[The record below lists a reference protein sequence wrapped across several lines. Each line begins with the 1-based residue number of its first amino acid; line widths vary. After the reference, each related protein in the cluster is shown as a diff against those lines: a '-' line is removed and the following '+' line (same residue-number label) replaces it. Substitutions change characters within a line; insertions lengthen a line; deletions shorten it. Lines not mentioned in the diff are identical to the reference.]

1 MNTMLC
7 QLKSLLLLGVLL
19 FANGA
24 FGQPMIWDDTSPE
37 TIVFE
42 LTNKEALK
50 LLKGKLRQKQW
61 DKIQQTPFARF
72 TDAWSN
78 PPVKGHFLLADV
90 ERNEVH
96 YRYAPVIPFHV
107 FLFKEYGVLTLQ
119 VVDAGG
125 IIRKDAK
132 VRVGSKA
139 VYYDEDSQTY
149 TDDNWSQ
156 KEQHILT
163 VEVDKFRAVFDLRK
177 HLVPPWYKNDYG
189 RQDAPEFY
197 SYLITDKNKYRP
209 GETVRFKSYALSE
222 HKRPLKQELSLWMRV
237 GSSWRDYKKIMS
249 VVPYHPGGFAGEFL
263 LADSL
268 NLKLDQRYTVQLRDK
283 RGRIVASTNFK
294 YEDYEL
300 NGNKLLV
307 KLASNVQYAPQSNR
321 MDISATDA
329 NGLPLR
335 EVNVE
340 VAVGRQQVL
349 KSYAQILSLP
359 DTLMSVQAELD
370 ASGKASVDIPA
381 RIFGA
386 SDCFYTV
393 NVVLLTADNNRLEQQ
408 SKATFYYSCY
418 DMQCTT
424 QADTICFSFFDLG
437 VERPVAAELTYGE
450 KKEVKKVRLPY
461 REPFNQAVTDY
472 RFKIPETGYETT
484 IASAALDSKLELN
497 GGIEKDS
504 FCVSLSNPLQLE
516 LSWYVYQGNR
526 LLQKGSGKE
535 MEHKSG
541 EIDPSSVYY
550 VEVFYFMG
558 DKECML
564 KRSYT
569 SPSERL
575 VIESDLPER
584 VYPGQKVKT
593 KLNVTNIQGRPVS
606 NVDLTAF
613 AVNTQLDYHVSD
625 LPYYGSAP
633 RPREQRASYSMKQ
646 KEYLHT
652 ATLDYQHWNQLLHLD
667 KLPYYQFAYPSGNLF
682 RQTVDTPDG
691 TTQFAPYV
699 MLNGRAVNIYVIEQ
713 NDVPCYFSWTEQ
725 PKQYSFPVLHPSGKQ
740 KITLR
745 MHDRAFIIDS
755 LAFDRGKKTILS
767 FDMNQLPQGVEV
779 VWLRQRKG
787 KYDEYK
793 FTSEEK
799 KRYERYLCRLP
810 VMDGAVYTSLEH
822 NGKLFPVSL
831 MELSRYKK
839 KILAGP
845 VEPGP
850 WKYMNGVLYR
860 HEGGFSYE
868 FEGNVVYKY
877 KDEELCPAYLNF
889 SSVAKIPTLNDYH
902 LSPEKF
908 RSLVA
913 ELRKGKSWHPTRIYF
928 SLPDKTLNFRLPEE
942 KDSTGV
948 ANLLFK
954 DCTTGELVYPDTLVQ
969 MNRIYSKFP
978 AGTYDAILL
987 YNNGKY
993 LKQDALTIQ
1002 SYTYLDVDMESLP
1015 LHERDSLSA
1024 GWLLLGRGIG
1034 RIGTNFPGH
1043 REMRIRQYVR
1053 NYGGKVSGYVTDA
1066 TGEPLIGCSVVVKG
1080 TTEGTITDMD
1090 GYFEMDCDRGGDQLL
1105 FSYVGFKQQEMR
1117 ATPGANLLVTLEEDS
1132 QALEEV
1138 VVVGYGMRSRSSLTG
1153 SVAGLMVG
1161 SSSAAATAP
1170 LEKLE
1175 EQDQKAKEEADNE
1188 QLYNELMQLNGLRR
1202 NFSDVAF
1209 WQPRLF
1215 TDKTGTVQFETTFPD
1230 NVTKWETVVYGM
1242 NRRLQTGTFRRS
1254 VRSYKPLMAELK
1266 TPRFLVEGDQSTVV
1280 GTIRNYL
1287 DGQHIAGKTQF
1298 CVGTDTL
1305 KRQEV
1310 SFTEGFHETVPM
1322 QAAHTDS
1329 VTISYLFTRDDGYQ
1343 DGEEYTIPILPQ
1355 GTELAEGT
1363 LGILSDAKTVKV
1375 QSGEDEEVMVSIT
1388 DNQLDIYKESVN
1400 YLTGYKYLCNEQLA
1414 SKLIGLLAY
1423 QQYMQSKGEKV
1434 KVDKAIRPIIHRLT
1448 NHQNKHQLWS
1458 WWGNSENTSFWMSA
1472 HILRALKMAQDAGYP
1487 VELNLNGLKVEYA
1500 HTRPYRGMKLEDI
1513 EILHALHEWKVEADY
1528 SSAVRL
1534 LEPFVRQLEQK
1545 EDSLANRNKYYRPLS
1560 YLKEKL
1566 LLWEIK
1572 QQVDS
1577 VNVSDS
1583 VRPYLKKD
1591 MLGGVYCDDGRR
1603 TYYWEGN
1610 QMINTL
1616 IAYRIIKNDPSLCKL
1631 KENMQLYI
1639 LRTKERG
1646 WNTYQAS
1653 SAVATVLTDLLA
1665 GSGGMSGTL
1674 VSVSGKDHQ
1683 RITEFPYHARLTAG
1697 DSLLISKTGKEP
1709 LLYSVYSMKRV
1720 MNARQSDAFKVEA
1733 TLEKDSLVAGV
1744 PVTLT
1749 VTLQVKQEGAQYV
1762 MLEVPVPAG
1771 CSYASKPVNFSRSEV
1786 YREYFKEK
1794 TVIFSE
1800 KLPVGTY
1807 QFTVPLLPRFTGK
1820 YTLNPVKV
1828 ELMYFPVVNAN
1839 NAGREIW
1846 ITERNTKDIRK
1857 KEND

>member
-1 MNTMLC
+1 MNTILC
-7 QLKSLLLLGVLL
+7 RMKGLLLLGLL
-19 FANGA
+19 FLSSEV
-24 FGQPMIWDDTSPE
+24 FGQPMIGNDASPE
-37 TIVFE
+37 TLVFE

-61 DKIQQTPFARF
+61 DKIQQAPFARF
-72 TDAWSN
+72 TNTWTD

-90 ERNEVH
+90 KRDEVH

-119 VVDAGG
+119 VVDAEGA
-125 IIRKDAK
+125 IRKDAK
-132 VRVGSKA
+132 VRVGGKA
-139 VYYDEDSQTY
+139 VYYDQDSQTY

-163 VEVDKFRAVFDLRK
+163 VELDKFRAVFDLTK
-177 HLVPPWYKNDYG
+177 HLVSPWYQNDYG
-189 RQDAPEFY
+189 QQNGPEFY
-197 SYLITDKNKYRP
+197 SYLITDKNKYKP
-209 GETVRFKSYALSE
+209 GETVRFKSYALSD

-237 GSSWRDYKKIMS
+237 GSSWRDYKKIMP
-249 VVPYHPGGFAGEFL
+249 VVPYHPGGFAGEFQL
-263 LADSL
+263 NDSL
-268 NLKLDQRYTVQLRDK
+268 NLKLDQRYSIQLRDK
-283 RGRIVASTNFK
+283 RGRIVASTHFN

-300 NGNKLLV
+300 NGNKLLAT
-307 KLASNVQYAPQSNR
+307 LASNVQYAPQSNR
-321 MDISATDA
+321 VDISATDA

-340 VAVGRQQVL
+340 VTIGREQVF
-349 KSYAQILSLP
+349 KSYTEILSLP

-370 ASGKASVDIPA
+370 ASGKASVDIPSQ
-381 RIFGA
+381 IFGA
-386 SDCFYTV
+386 SDCFYYV

-408 SKATFYYSCY
+408 DKATFYYSCY
-418 DMQCTT
+418 NVQCTT

-437 VERPVAAELTYGE
+437 VERPLEAELTYGD
-450 KKEVKKVRLPY
+450 KKEAKKVRLPY
-461 REPFNQAVTDY
+461 REPFNQTISDY
-472 RFKIPETGYETT
+472 RFKIPEIEYETS
-484 IASAALDSKLELN
+484 IASAGLDSKLELN

-550 VEVFYFMG
+550 VEIFYFMG
-558 DKECML
+558 NKECMM

-584 VYPGQKVKT
+584 IYPGQTVTT
-593 KLNVTNIQGRPVS
+593 KLNVTNILGRPVS

-613 AVNTQLDYHVSD
+613 AVNSQLDYQIPD

-652 ATLDYQHWNQLLHLD
+652 ATLDYKRWNELLHLEE
-667 KLPYYQFAYPSGNLF
+667 LPYYRFAYPSGNLY

-699 MLNGRAVNIYVIEQ
+699 MLDGKAVNIYVIEQ
-713 NDVPCYFSWTEQ
+713 NDIPCYFSWTEQ
-725 PKQYSFPVLHPSGKQ
+725 PQGYSFPVLRPAGKQ

-755 LAFDRGKKTILS
+755 LAFERGKKTILS
-767 FDMNQLPQGVEV
+767 FDMNQLPQGVEM
-779 VWLRQRKG
+779 VWLRQKKG
-787 KYDEYK
+787 KYYEYQ
-793 FTSEEK
+793 FTREEK

-810 VMDGAVYTSLEH
+810 VMDGAISTSLEH

-831 MELSRYKK
+831 SELSRYKK
-839 KILAGP
+839 NILAGP

-868 FEGNVVYKY
+868 FDGNVIYKY
-877 KDEELCPAYLNF
+877 KDDELCPRYLHF
-889 SSVAKIPTLNDYH
+889 SSVAKIATLNDYY
-902 LSPEKF
+902 LSPERF
-908 RSLVA
+908 RNLVS

-928 SLPDKTLNFRLPEE
+928 SLPDKKLNFRLPEE

-948 ANLLFK
+948 ANLFFK
-954 DCTTGELVYPDTLVQ
+954 DCTTGELIYPDTLVR
-969 MNRIYSKFP
+969 MNRIYSRLP

-993 LKQDALTIQ
+993 LKQEALPVK
-1002 SYTYLDVDMESLP
+1002 SYSYLDVNMESLP
-1015 LHERDSLSA
+1015 LHEADSLSA
-1024 GWLLLGRGIG
+1024 GWLLLGGRGV
-1034 RIGTNFPGH
+1034 IGTNQPSYK
-1043 REMRIRQYVR
+1043 EMRITQYVR
-1053 NYGGKVSGYVTDA
+1053 SYGGKVCGYVTDA
-1066 TGEPLIGCSVVVKG
+1066 TGEALIGCSVLVKG
-1080 TTEGTITDMD
+1080 TTEGTITNLD
-1090 GYFEMDCDRGGDQLL
+1090 GYFEMDCDRRGEQLL
-1105 FSYVGFKQQEMR
+1105 FSYVGFKPQEMR
-1117 ATPGANLLVTLEEDS
+1117 AMPGSNLLVTLEEDS
-1132 QALEEV
+1132 QALDEV
-1138 VVVGYGMRSRSSLTG
+1138 VVVGYGMSRRHSLTG
-1153 SVAGLMVG
+1153 SMAGVRVDQ
-1161 SSSAAATAP
+1161 SSSATTP
-1170 LEKLE
+1170 LEELDGQDKE
-1175 EQDQKAKEEADNE
+1175 EKAKEEVDANR
-1188 QLYNELMQLNGLRR
+1188 LYTELLQLNGLRR

-1215 TDKTGTVQFETTFPD
+1215 TDKTGTVRFETTFPD
-1230 NVTKWETVVYGM
+1230 NVTKWETVVYAM

-1254 VRSYKPLMAELK
+1254 IRSYKPLMAELK
-1266 TPRFLVEGDQSTVV
+1266 TPRFLVEGDQSTLV

-1287 DGQHIAGKTQF
+1287 DGQRIVGTTQF
-1298 CVGTDTL
+1298 CVGADTL
-1305 KRQEV
+1305 KQRDV
-1310 SFTEGFHETVPM
+1310 NLTEGFHETLPM
-1322 QAAHTDS
+1322 QAANTDS
-1329 VTISYLFTRDDGYQ
+1329 VTISYLFTREDGYK

-1355 GTELAEGT
+1355 GTELAQGT
-1363 LGILSDAKTVKV
+1363 LGILSDAETVSV
-1375 QSGEDEEVMVSIT
+1375 QSGKDEEVVVSIT

-1400 YLTGYKYLCNEQLA
+1400 FLTGYRYLCNEQLA

-1423 QQYMQSKGEKV
+1423 QQYMQGIGEKA
-1434 KVDKAIRPIIHRLT
+1434 KGDKAIRTIIRRLM
-1448 NHQNKHQLWS
+1448 NHQNKHRLWS

-1472 HILRALKMAQDAGYP
+1472 HILRALKMAKDAGYP
-1487 VELNLNGLKVEYA
+1487 VDLNLNGLKVEYA
-1500 HTRPYRGMKLEDI
+1500 HIRPYRGMKLEDI
-1513 EILHALHEWKVEADY
+1513 EILHALHDWKVEADY
-1528 SSAVRL
+1528 SAAVRL

-1545 EDSLANRNKYYRPLS
+1545 EDSLASRNKHYRPLS

-1577 VNVSDS
+1577 VNVGDS
-1583 VRPYLKKD
+1583 VRYYLKKD
-1591 MLGGVYCDDGRR
+1591 VLGGVYCDDGRR
-1603 TYYWEGN
+1603 THYWEGN
-1610 QMINTL
+1610 HMINTL
-1616 IAYRIIKNDPSLCKL
+1616 IAYRVIKNDSSLCKL

-1653 SAVATVLTDLLA
+1653 AAVATVLTDLLT
-1665 GSGGMSGTL
+1665 GSERNGTGTS
-1674 VSVSGKDHQ
+1674 VSVSGKENK
-1683 RITEFPYHARLTAG
+1683 RIMEFPYYARLTAG
-1697 DSLLISKTGKEP
+1697 DSLFISKTGKEP
-1709 LLYSVYSMKRV
+1709 LLYSVYSTKRV
-1720 MNARQSDAFKVEA
+1720 MDARESDAFKVEA
-1733 TLEKDSLVAGV
+1733 ALEKDSLVAGV
-1744 PVTLT
+1744 PVMLT

-1762 MLEVPVPAG
+1762 MLEVPIPAG

-1807 QFTVPLLPRFTGK
+1807 QFTIPLLPRFTGK

-1839 NAGREIW
+1839 NEGRKIW
-1846 ITERNTKDIRK
+1846 ITERNTK
-1857 KEND
+1857 E

>member
-1 MNTMLC
+1 MNTILC
-7 QLKSLLLLGVLL
+7 RMKGLLLLGLL
-19 FANGA
+19 FLSSEV
-24 FGQPMIWDDTSPE
+24 FGQPMIGNDASSE
-37 TIVFE
+37 TLVFE

-61 DKIQQTPFARF
+61 DKIQQAPFARF
-72 TDAWSN
+72 TDTWTD

-119 VVDAGG
+119 VVDAEGV
-125 IIRKDAK
+125 IRKDAK
-132 VRVGSKA
+132 VRVGGKA
-139 VYYDEDSQTY
+139 VYYDQDSQTY

-163 VEVDKFRAVFDLRK
+163 VELDKFRTVFDLTK
-177 HLVPPWYKNDYG
+177 HLVSPWYQNDYG
-189 RQDAPEFY
+189 RQNGPEFY
-197 SYLITDKNKYRP
+197 SYLITDKNKYKP

-237 GSSWRDYKKIMS
+237 GSSWRDYKKIMP
-249 VVPYHPGGFAGEFL
+249 VIPYHPGGFAGEFQL
-263 LADSL
+263 NDSL
-268 NLKLDQRYTVQLRDK
+268 NLKLDQRYSIQLRDK
-283 RGRIVASTNFK
+283 RGRIVASTHFN

-300 NGNKLLV
+300 NGNKLLAT
-307 KLASNVQYAPQSNR
+307 LASNVQYAPQSNR
-321 MDISATDA
+321 VDISATDA

-335 EVNVE
+335 EANVE
-340 VAVGRQQVL
+340 VTIGREQVF
-349 KSYAQILSLP
+349 KSYTEILSLP

-370 ASGKASVDIPA
+370 AFGKVSVDIPSQ
-381 RIFGA
+381 IFGA
-386 SDCFYTV
+386 SDCFYHV

-408 SKATFYYSCY
+408 DKATFYYSCY
-418 DMQCTT
+418 DVQCTT

-437 VERPVAAELTYGE
+437 VERPLEAELTYGE
-450 KKEVKKVRLPY
+450 KKEAKKVRLPY
-461 REPFNQAVTDY
+461 REPFNQTISDY
-472 RFKIPETGYETT
+472 RFKIPEIEYETS
-484 IASAALDSKLELN
+484 IASAGLDSKLELN

-550 VEVFYFMG
+550 VEIFYFMG
-558 DKECML
+558 NKECMM

-584 VYPGQKVKT
+584 IYPGQTVTT
-593 KLNVTNIQGRPVS
+593 KLNVTNILGRPVS

-613 AVNTQLDYHVSD
+613 AVNSQLDYQIPD

-652 ATLDYQHWNQLLHLD
+652 ATLDYKRWNELLHLEE
-667 KLPYYQFAYPSGNLF
+667 LPYYRFAYPSGNLY

-699 MLNGRAVNIYVIEQ
+699 MLDGKAVNIYVIEQ
-713 NDVPCYFSWTEQ
+713 NDIPCYFSWTEQ
-725 PKQYSFPVLHPSGKQ
+725 PQGYSFPVLRPAGKQ

-755 LAFDRGKKTILS
+755 LAFERGKKTILS
-767 FDMNQLPQGVEV
+767 FDMNQLPQGVEM
-779 VWLRQRKG
+779 VWLRQKKG
-787 KYDEYK
+787 KYYEYQ
-793 FTSEEK
+793 FTREEK

-810 VMDGAVYTSLEH
+810 VMDGAICTTLEH
-822 NGKLFPVSL
+822 DGKLFPVSFS
-831 MELSRYKK
+831 ELSRYKK
-839 KILAGP
+839 NILAGP

-868 FEGNVVYKY
+868 FDGNVVYKY
-877 KDEELCPAYLNF
+877 KDDELCPRYLHF
-889 SSVAKIPTLNDYH
+889 SSVAKIATLNDYY
-902 LSPEKF
+902 LSPERF
-908 RSLVA
+908 RNLVS

-928 SLPDKTLNFRLPEE
+928 SLPDKKLNFRLPEE

-948 ANLLFK
+948 ASLFFK
-954 DCTTGELVYPDTLVQ
+954 DCTTGELIYPDTLVR
-969 MNRIYSKFP
+969 MNRIYSRLP

-993 LKQDALTIQ
+993 LKQEALPVK
-1002 SYTYLDVDMESLP
+1002 SYSYLDVNMESLP
-1015 LHERDSLSA
+1015 LHEADSLSA
-1024 GWLLLGRGIG
+1024 GWLLLGGRGV
-1034 RIGTNFPGH
+1034 IGTNHPGYK
-1043 REMRIRQYVR
+1043 EMRITQYVR
-1053 NYGGKVSGYVTDA
+1053 SYGGKVCGYVTDA
-1066 TGEPLIGCSVVVKG
+1066 TGEALVGCSVLIKG
-1080 TTEGTITDMD
+1080 TTEGTITNVD
-1090 GYFEMDCDRGGDQLL
+1090 GYFEMDCDRRGEQLL
-1105 FSYVGFKQQEMR
+1105 FSYVGFKPQEMR
-1117 ATPGANLLVTLEEDS
+1117 AMPGSNLLVTLEENS
-1132 QALEEV
+1132 QALDEV
-1138 VVVGYGMRSRSSLTG
+1138 VVVGYGISRKYSLTG
-1153 SVAGLMVG
+1153 ALAGVRVDQ
-1161 SSSAAATAP
+1161 SSSATTP
-1170 LEKLE
+1170 LEELDGQDKE
-1175 EQDQKAKEEADNE
+1175 EKAKEEADTNR
-1188 QLYNELMQLNGLRR
+1188 LYTELLQLNGLRR

-1215 TDKTGTVQFETTFPD
+1215 TDKTGTVRFETTFPD
-1230 NVTKWETVVYGM
+1230 NVTKWETVVYAM

-1254 VRSYKPLMAELK
+1254 IRSYKPLMAELK
-1266 TPRFLVEGDQSTVV
+1266 TPRFLVEGDQSTLV

-1287 DGQHIAGKTQF
+1287 DGQRIEGTTQF

-1305 KRQEV
+1305 KQRDV
-1310 SFTEGFHETVPM
+1310 NLTEGFHETLPM
-1322 QAAHTDS
+1322 QAANTDS
-1329 VTISYLFTRDDGYQ
+1329 VTISYLFTRKDGYK
-1343 DGEEYTIPILPQ
+1343 DGEEYTIPVLPQ
-1355 GTELAEGT
+1355 GTELAQGT
-1363 LGILSDAKTVKV
+1363 LGILSDEETVSV
-1375 QSGEDEEVMVSIT
+1375 QSGKDEEVVVSIT

-1400 YLTGYKYLCNEQLA
+1400 FLTGYRYLCNEQLA

-1423 QQYMQSKGEKV
+1423 QQYMQGIGEKA
-1434 KVDKAIRPIIHRLT
+1434 KGDKAIRTIIRRLM
-1448 NHQNKHQLWS
+1448 NHQNKHRLWS

-1472 HILRALKMAQDAGYP
+1472 HILRALKMAKDAGYP
-1487 VELNLNGLKVEYA
+1487 VDLNLNGLKVEYA
-1500 HTRPYRGMKLEDI
+1500 HIRPYRGMKLEDI
-1513 EILHALHEWKVEADY
+1513 EILHALHDWKVEADY
-1528 SSAVRL
+1528 SAAVRL

-1545 EDSLANRNKYYRPLS
+1545 EDSLASRNKHYRPLS

-1577 VNVSDS
+1577 VNVGDS
-1583 VRPYLKKD
+1583 VRHYLKKD

-1603 TYYWEGN
+1603 THYWEGN

-1616 IAYRIIKNDPSLCKL
+1616 IAYRVIKNDSSLCKL

-1653 SAVATVLTDLLA
+1653 AAVATVLTDLLT
-1665 GSGGMSGTL
+1665 GSERNGAETS
-1674 VSVSGKDHQ
+1674 VSVSGKENK
-1683 RITEFPYHARLTAG
+1683 RIMEFPYHARLTAG

-1709 LLYSVYSMKRV
+1709 LLYSVYSTKRV
-1720 MNARQSDAFKVEA
+1720 MDARESDAFKVEA
-1733 TLEKDSLVAGV
+1733 VLEKDSLVAGV
-1744 PVTLT
+1744 PVMLT

-1762 MLEVPVPAG
+1762 MLEVPIPAG

-1807 QFTVPLLPRFTGK
+1807 QFTIPLLPRFTGK

-1839 NAGREIW
+1839 NEGRKIW
-1846 ITERNTKDIRK
+1846 ITERNTK
-1857 KEND
+1857 E

>member
-1 MNTMLC
+1 MNTILC
-7 QLKSLLLLGVLL
+7 RMKGLLLLGLL
-19 FANGA
+19 FLSSEV
-24 FGQPMIWDDTSPE
+24 FGQPMIGNDASPE
-37 TIVFE
+37 TLVFE

-61 DKIQQTPFARF
+61 DKIQQAPFARF
-72 TDAWSN
+72 TDTWTD

-119 VVDAGG
+119 VVDAEGA
-125 IIRKDAK
+125 IRKDAK
-132 VRVGSKA
+132 VRVGGKA
-139 VYYDEDSQTY
+139 VYYDQDSQTY

-163 VEVDKFRAVFDLRK
+163 VELDKFRAVFDLTK
-177 HLVPPWYKNDYG
+177 HLVSPWYQNDYG
-189 RQDAPEFY
+189 RQNGPEFY

-237 GSSWRDYKKIMS
+237 GSSWRDYKKIMP
-249 VVPYHPGGFAGEFL
+249 VVPYHPGGFAGEFQL
-263 LADSL
+263 DDSL
-268 NLKLDQRYTVQLRDK
+268 NLKLDQRYSIQLRDK
-283 RGRIVASTNFK
+283 RGRIVASTHFN

-300 NGNKLLV
+300 NGNKLLAT
-307 KLASNVQYAPQSNR
+307 LASNVQYAPQSNR
-321 MDISATDA
+321 VDISATDA

-340 VAVGRQQVL
+340 VTIGREQVF
-349 KSYAQILSLP
+349 KSYTEILSLP

-370 ASGKASVDIPA
+370 ASGKASVDIPSQ
-381 RIFGA
+381 IFDA
-386 SDCFYTV
+386 SDCFYRV

-408 SKATFYYSCY
+408 DKATFYYSCY
-418 DMQCTT
+418 DVQCIT

-437 VERPVAAELTYGE
+437 VERPLEAELTYGD

-461 REPFNQAVTDY
+461 REPFNQTIPDY
-472 RFKIPETGYETT
+472 RLKIPEVGYEAI
-484 IASAALDSKLELN
+484 IASAELDPKLELT

-558 DKECML
+558 NKECMM

-575 VIESDLPER
+575 MIESDLPER
-584 VYPGQKVKT
+584 IYPGQTVTT
-593 KLNVTNIQGRPVS
+593 KLNVTNSQGRPVS

-613 AVNTQLDYHVSD
+613 AVNSQLDYQIPD

-646 KEYLHT
+646 EEYLHT
-652 ATLDYQHWNQLLHLD
+652 ATLDYKRWNQLLHLEE
-667 KLPYYQFAYPSGNLF
+667 LPYYRFAYPSGNLY

-699 MLNGRAVNIYVIEQ
+699 MLNGKAVNIYVIEQ
-713 NDVPCYFSWTEQ
+713 NDIPCYFSWTEQ
-725 PKQYSFPVLHPSGKQ
+725 PQAYSFPVLRPSGKQ
-740 KITLR
+740 KVTLR
-745 MHDRAFIIDS
+745 IHDRAFIIDS
-755 LAFDRGKKTILS
+755 LAFDRGKKTVLS

-779 VWLRQRKG
+779 VWLQQKKG
-787 KYDEYK
+787 KYYEYQ
-793 FTSEEK
+793 FTREEK
-799 KRYERYLCRLP
+799 KRYEQYLCRLP
-810 VMDGAVYTSLEH
+810 VMDGAICTTLEH

-831 MELSRYKK
+831 SGLSPYKK
-839 KILAGP
+839 NILAGP
-845 VEPGP
+845 VEPGS
-850 WKYMNGVLYR
+850 WKYMNGISYR

-877 KDEELCPAYLNF
+877 KDDGLCPWDLHF
-889 SSVAKIPTLNDYH
+889 SSVAKITTLNDFY
-902 LSPEKF
+902 LSPERF
-908 RSLVA
+908 RNLVS

-928 SLPDKTLNFRLPEE
+928 SLPDKKLNFRLPEE
-942 KDSTGV
+942 KDSIGV

-954 DCTTGELVYPDTLVQ
+954 DCATGELIYPDTLTH
-969 MNRIYSKFP
+969 MNRIYSRLP

-993 LKQDALTIQ
+993 LKQEALTVKPY
-1002 SYTYLDVDMESLP
+1002 SYLDVNMESLP
-1015 LHERDSLSA
+1015 LHEADSLSA
-1024 GWLLLGRGIG
+1024 VWLLLRGKG
-1034 RIGTNFPGH
+1034 VIGTSQPSYK
-1043 REMRIRQYVR
+1043 EMRITQYVR
-1053 NYGGKVSGYVTDA
+1053 SYGGKVCGYVTDA
-1066 TGEPLIGCSVVVKG
+1066 TGEALIGCSVLIKG
-1080 TTEGTITDMD
+1080 TTEGTITNLD
-1090 GYFEMDCDRGGDQLL
+1090 GYFEMDCDRRGDQLL

-1117 ATPGANLLVTLEEDS
+1117 AMPGSNLLVTMEEDS
-1132 QALEEV
+1132 QALDEV
-1138 VVVGYGMRSRSSLTG
+1138 VVVGFGMSRRQSLMG
-1153 SVAGLMVG
+1153 SIAGSMVDH
-1161 SSSAAATAP
+1161 SSSATAP
-1170 LEKLE
+1170 LEELDG
-1175 EQDQKAKEEADNE
+1175 QDKEAKEEADANR
-1188 QLYNELMQLNGLRR
+1188 LYTELLQLNGLRR

-1215 TDKTGTVQFETTFPD
+1215 TDKTGTVRFETTFPD
-1230 NVTKWETVVYGM
+1230 NVTKWETVVYAM
-1242 NRRLQTGTFRRS
+1242 NRRLQTGTFRCS
-1254 VRSYKPLMAELK
+1254 IRSYKPLMAELK
-1266 TPRFLVEGDQSTVV
+1266 TPRFLVEGDQSMLV

-1287 DGQHIAGKTQF
+1287 DGQRIEGTTQF
-1298 CVGTDTL
+1298 CVGADTL
-1305 KRQEV
+1305 KQRDV
-1310 SFTEGFHETVPM
+1310 NLTEGFHETLPM
-1322 QAAHTDS
+1322 QAANTDS
-1329 VTISYLFTRDDGYQ
+1329 VTISYLFTREDGYK
-1343 DGEEYTIPILPQ
+1343 DGEEYTIPVLPQ
-1355 GTELAEGT
+1355 GTELAQGT
-1363 LGILSDAKTVKV
+1363 LGILSDAETVSV
-1375 QSGEDEEVMVSIT
+1375 QSGKDEEVMVSIT

-1400 YLTGYKYLCNEQLA
+1400 YLTGYQYLCNEQLA
-1414 SKLIGLLAY
+1414 SKLIGLLTY
-1423 QQYMQSKGEKV
+1423 QQYMQGIGEKA
-1434 KVDKAIRPIIHRLT
+1434 KGDKAIRTIIRQLT

-1472 HILRALKMAQDAGYP
+1472 HILRALKMAKDAGYR
-1487 VELNLNGLKVEYA
+1487 VYLNLNGLKVEYA
-1500 HTRPYRGMKLEDI
+1500 HVRPYRGMKLEDI

-1528 SSAVRL
+1528 SAAVRL

-1545 EDSLANRNKYYRPLS
+1545 EDSLASRNKHYRPLS

-1577 VNVSDS
+1577 VNVGDS
-1583 VRPYLKKD
+1583 VRHYLKKD
-1591 MLGGVYCDDGRR
+1591 ILGGVYCDDGRR
-1603 TYYWEGN
+1603 THYWEGN
-1610 QMINTL
+1610 HMINTL
-1616 IAYRIIKNDPSLCKL
+1616 IAYRVIKNDSSLCKL

-1653 SAVATVLTDLLA
+1653 AAVATVLTDLLTGSERNGA
-1665 GSGGMSGTL
+1665 GTS
-1674 VSVSGKDHQ
+1674 VSVSGKENK
-1683 RITEFPYHARLTAG
+1683 RIMEFPYHARLTAG
-1697 DSLLISKTGKEP
+1697 DSLFISKTGKEP
-1709 LLYSVYSMKRV
+1709 LLYSVYSTKRV
-1720 MNARQSDAFKVEA
+1720 MDARESDAFKVEA
-1733 TLEKDSLVAGV
+1733 ALEKDSLVAGV

-1807 QFTVPLLPRFTGK
+1807 QFTIPLLPRFTGK

-1839 NAGREIW
+1839 NEGRKIW
-1846 ITERNTKDIRK
+1846 ITERNTK
-1857 KEND
+1857 E

>member
-1 MNTMLC
+1 MNTILC
-7 QLKSLLLLGVLL
+7 RMKGLLLLGLL
-19 FANGA
+19 FLSSEV
-24 FGQPMIWDDTSPE
+24 FGQPMIGNDASPE
-37 TIVFE
+37 TLVFE

-61 DKIQQTPFARF
+61 DKIQQAPFARF
-72 TDAWSN
+72 TDTWTD

-119 VVDAGG
+119 VVDAEGV
-125 IIRKDAK
+125 IRKDAK
-132 VRVGSKA
+132 VRVGGKA
-139 VYYDEDSQTY
+139 VYYDQDSQTY

-163 VEVDKFRAVFDLRK
+163 VELDKFRAVFDLTK
-177 HLVPPWYKNDYG
+177 HLVSPWYQNDYG
-189 RQDAPEFY
+189 RQNGPEFY
-197 SYLITDKNKYRP
+197 SYLITDKNKYKP

-222 HKRPLKQELSLWMRV
+222 NKRPLKQELSLWMRV
-237 GSSWRDYKKIMS
+237 GSSWRDYKKIMP
-249 VVPYHPGGFAGEFL
+249 VLPYHPGGFAGEFQL
-263 LADSL
+263 DDSL
-268 NLKLDQRYTVQLRDK
+268 NLKLDQRYSIQLRDK
-283 RGRIVASTNFK
+283 RGRIVASTHFN

-300 NGNKLLV
+300 NGNKLHAT
-307 KLASNVQYAPQSNR
+307 LASNVQYAPQSNR
-321 MDISATDA
+321 VDISATDA

-335 EVNVE
+335 EANVE
-340 VAVGRQQVL
+340 VTIGREQVF
-349 KSYAQILSLP
+349 KSYTEILSLP

-370 ASGKASVDIPA
+370 AFGKVSVDIPSQ
-381 RIFGA
+381 IFGA
-386 SDCFYTV
+386 SDCFYHV

-408 SKATFYYSCY
+408 DKATFYYSCY
-418 DMQCTT
+418 DVQCTT

-437 VERPVAAELTYGE
+437 VERPLEAELTYGE

-461 REPFNQAVTDY
+461 REPFNQTISDY
-472 RFKIPETGYETT
+472 RFKIPEIGYETIIT
-484 IASAALDSKLELN
+484 STGLDPKLELN

-558 DKECML
+558 NKECMM

-584 VYPGQKVKT
+584 IYPGQTVTT

-613 AVNTQLDYHVSD
+613 AVNSQLDYQIPD

-652 ATLDYQHWNQLLHLD
+652 ATLDYKRWNGLLHLEE
-667 KLPYYQFAYPSGNLF
+667 LPYYRFAYPSGNLY

-699 MLNGRAVNIYVIEQ
+699 MLDGKAVNIYVIEQ
-713 NDVPCYFSWTEQ
+713 NDIPCYFSWTEQ
-725 PKQYSFPVLHPSGKQ
+725 PQGYSFPVLRPAGKQ

-755 LAFDRGKKTILS
+755 LAFERGKKTILS
-767 FDMNQLPQGVEV
+767 FDMNQLPQGVEM
-779 VWLRQRKG
+779 VWLRQKKG
-787 KYDEYK
+787 KYYEYQ
-793 FTSEEK
+793 FTKEEK

-810 VMDGAVYTSLEH
+810 VMDGAICTTLEH
-822 NGKLFPVSL
+822 DGKLFPVSFS
-831 MELSRYKK
+831 ELSRYKK
-839 KILAGP
+839 NILAGP

-868 FEGNVVYKY
+868 FDGNVVYKY
-877 KDEELCPAYLNF
+877 KDDELCPRYLHF
-889 SSVAKIPTLNDYH
+889 SSVAKIATLNDYY
-902 LSPEKF
+902 LSSERF
-908 RSLVA
+908 RNLVS

-928 SLPDKTLNFRLPEE
+928 SLPDKKLNFRLPEE

-948 ANLLFK
+948 ASLFFK
-954 DCTTGELVYPDTLVQ
+954 DCTTGELIYPDTLVR
-969 MNRIYSKFP
+969 MNRIYSRLP

-993 LKQDALTIQ
+993 LKQEALPIK
-1002 SYTYLDVDMESLP
+1002 SYSYLDVNMESLP
-1015 LHERDSLSA
+1015 LNEADSLSA
-1024 GWLLLGRGIG
+1024 GWLLLGGRGVNS
-1034 RIGTNFPGH
+1034 TNHPGYK
-1043 REMRIRQYVR
+1043 EMRITQYVR
-1053 NYGGKVSGYVTDA
+1053 SYGGKVCGYVTDA
-1066 TGEPLIGCSVVVKG
+1066 TGEALVGCSVLIKG
-1080 TTEGTITDMD
+1080 TTEGTITNVD
-1090 GYFEMDCDRGGDQLL
+1090 GYFEMHCDRRGEQLL
-1105 FSYVGFKQQEMR
+1105 FSYVGFKPQEMR
-1117 ATPGANLLVTLEEDS
+1117 AMPGSNLLVTLEENS
-1132 QALEEV
+1132 QALDEV
-1138 VVVGYGMRSRSSLTG
+1138 VVVGYGISRKYSLTG
-1153 SVAGLMVG
+1153 ALAGVRVDQ
-1161 SSSAAATAP
+1161 SSSATTP
-1170 LEKLE
+1170 LEELDGQDKE
-1175 EQDQKAKEEADNE
+1175 EKAKEEADANR
-1188 QLYNELMQLNGLRR
+1188 LYTELLQLNGLRR

-1215 TDKTGTVQFETTFPD
+1215 TDKTGTVRFETTFPD
-1230 NVTKWETVVYGM
+1230 NVTKWETVVYAM

-1254 VRSYKPLMAELK
+1254 IRSYKPLMAELK
-1266 TPRFLVEGDQSTVV
+1266 TPRFLVEGDQSTLV

-1287 DGQHIAGKTQF
+1287 DGQRIEGTTQF

-1305 KRQEV
+1305 KQREV
-1310 SFTEGFHETVPM
+1310 DLTEGFHETLPM
-1322 QAAHTDS
+1322 QAANTDS
-1329 VTISYLFTRDDGYQ
+1329 VTISYLFTRKDGYK
-1343 DGEEYTIPILPQ
+1343 DGEEYTIPVLPQ
-1355 GTELAEGT
+1355 GTELAQGT
-1363 LGILSDAKTVKV
+1363 LGILSDEETVSV
-1375 QSGEDEEVMVSIT
+1375 QSGKDEEVVVSIT

-1400 YLTGYKYLCNEQLA
+1400 FLTGYRYLCNEQLA

-1423 QQYMQSKGEKV
+1423 QQYMQGIGEKA
-1434 KVDKAIRPIIHRLT
+1434 KGDKAIRTIIRRLM
-1448 NHQNKHQLWS
+1448 NHQNKHRLWS

-1472 HILRALKMAQDAGYP
+1472 HILRALKMAKDAGYP
-1487 VELNLNGLKVEYA
+1487 VDLNLNGLKVEYA
-1500 HTRPYRGMKLEDI
+1500 HIHPYRGMKLEDI
-1513 EILHALHEWKVEADY
+1513 EILHALHDWKVEADY
-1528 SSAVRL
+1528 SAAVRL

-1545 EDSLANRNKYYRPLS
+1545 EDSLASRNKHYRPLS

-1577 VNVSDS
+1577 VNVGDS
-1583 VRPYLKKD
+1583 VRHYLKKD

-1603 TYYWEGN
+1603 THYWEGN

-1616 IAYRIIKNDPSLCKL
+1616 IAYRVIKNDSSLCKL

-1653 SAVATVLTDLLA
+1653 AAVATVLTDLLTESERNGA
-1665 GSGGMSGTL
+1665 GTS
-1674 VSVSGKDHQ
+1674 VSVSGKENK
-1683 RITEFPYHARLTAG
+1683 RIMEFPYHARLTAG
-1697 DSLLISKTGKEP
+1697 DSLFISKTGKEP
-1709 LLYSVYSMKRV
+1709 LLYSVYSTKRV
-1720 MNARQSDAFKVEA
+1720 MDARESDAFKVEA
-1733 TLEKDSLVAGV
+1733 VLEKDSLVAGV
-1744 PVTLT
+1744 PVMLT

-1762 MLEVPVPAG
+1762 MLEVPIPAG

-1807 QFTVPLLPRFTGK
+1807 QFTIPLLPRFTGK

-1839 NAGREIW
+1839 NEGRKIW
-1846 ITERNTKDIRK
+1846 ITERNTK
-1857 KEND
+1857 E

>member
-1 MNTMLC
+1 MNTILC
-7 QLKSLLLLGVLL
+7 RMKGLLLLGLL
-19 FANGA
+19 FLSSEV
-24 FGQPMIWDDTSPE
+24 FGQPMIGNDASPE
-37 TIVFE
+37 TLVFE

-61 DKIQQTPFARF
+61 DKIQQAPFARF
-72 TDAWSN
+72 TDTWTD

-119 VVDAGG
+119 VVDAEGV
-125 IIRKDAK
+125 IRKDAK
-132 VRVGSKA
+132 VRVGGKA
-139 VYYDEDSQTY
+139 VYYDQDSQTY

-163 VEVDKFRAVFDLRK
+163 VELDKFRAVFDLTK
-177 HLVPPWYKNDYG
+177 HLVSPWYQNDYG
-189 RQDAPEFY
+189 RQNGPEFY
-197 SYLITDKNKYRP
+197 SYLITDKNKYKP

-237 GSSWRDYKKIMS
+237 GSSWRDYKRIMP
-249 VVPYHPGGFAGEFL
+249 VIPYHPGGFAGEFQL
-263 LADSL
+263 NDSL
-268 NLKLDQRYTVQLRDK
+268 NLKLDQRYSIQLRDK
-283 RGRIVASTNFK
+283 RGRIVASTHFN

-300 NGNKLLV
+300 NGNKLLAT
-307 KLASNVQYAPQSNR
+307 LASNVQYAPQSNR
-321 MDISATDA
+321 VDISATDA

-335 EVNVE
+335 EANVE
-340 VAVGRQQVL
+340 VTIGREQVF
-349 KSYAQILSLP
+349 KSYTEILSLP

-370 ASGKASVDIPA
+370 ASGKVSVDIPSQM
-381 RIFGA
+381 FGA
-386 SDCFYTV
+386 SDCFYHV

-408 SKATFYYSCY
+408 DKATFYYSCY
-418 DMQCTT
+418 DVQCTT

-437 VERPVAAELTYGE
+437 VEHPLEAELTYGE

-461 REPFNQAVTDY
+461 REPFNQTISDY
-472 RFKIPETGYETT
+472 RFKIPEIGYETIIT
-484 IASAALDSKLELN
+484 PAGLDPKLELN

-558 DKECML
+558 NKECMM

-584 VYPGQKVKT
+584 IYPGQTVTT

-613 AVNTQLDYHVSD
+613 AVNSQLDYQIPD

-652 ATLDYQHWNQLLHLD
+652 ATLDYKRWNELLHLEE
-667 KLPYYQFAYPSGNLF
+667 LPYYRFAYPSGNLY

-699 MLNGRAVNIYVIEQ
+699 MLDGKAVNIYVIEQ
-713 NDVPCYFSWTEQ
+713 NGIPCYFSWTEQ
-725 PKQYSFPVLHPSGKQ
+725 PQGYSFPVLRPAGKQ

-755 LAFDRGKKTILS
+755 LAFVRDKKTILS
-767 FDMNQLPQGVEV
+767 FDMNQLPQGVEM
-779 VWLRQRKG
+779 VWLRQKKG
-787 KYDEYK
+787 KYYEYQ
-793 FTSEEK
+793 FTKEEK

-810 VMDGAVYTSLEH
+810 VMDGAICTTLEH
-822 NGKLFPVSL
+822 DGKLFPVSFS
-831 MELSRYKK
+831 ELSRYKK
-839 KILAGP
+839 NILAGP

-868 FEGNVVYKY
+868 FDGNVVYKY
-877 KDEELCPAYLNF
+877 KDDELCPRYLHF
-889 SSVAKIPTLNDYH
+889 SSVAKIATLNDYY
-902 LSPEKF
+902 LSPERF
-908 RSLVA
+908 RNLVS

-928 SLPDKTLNFRLPEE
+928 SLPDKKLNFRLPEE

-948 ANLLFK
+948 ASLFFK
-954 DCTTGELVYPDTLVQ
+954 DCTTGELIYPDTLVR
-969 MNRIYSKFP
+969 MNRIYSRLP

-993 LKQDALTIQ
+993 LKQEALPVK
-1002 SYTYLDVDMESLP
+1002 SYSYLDVNMESLP
-1015 LHERDSLSA
+1015 LHEADSLSA
-1024 GWLLLGRGIG
+1024 GWLLLGGRGV
-1034 RIGTNFPGH
+1034 IGTNHPGYK
-1043 REMRIRQYVR
+1043 EMRITQYVR
-1053 NYGGKVSGYVTDA
+1053 SYGGKVCGYVTDA
-1066 TGEPLIGCSVVVKG
+1066 TGEALVGCSVLIKG
-1080 TTEGTITDMD
+1080 TTEGTITNVD
-1090 GYFEMDCDRGGDQLL
+1090 GYFEMDCDRRGEQLL
-1105 FSYVGFKQQEMR
+1105 FSYVGFKPQEMR
-1117 ATPGANLLVTLEEDS
+1117 AMPGSNLLVTLEENS
-1132 QALEEV
+1132 QALDEV
-1138 VVVGYGMRSRSSLTG
+1138 VVVGYGISRKYSLTG
-1153 SVAGLMVG
+1153 ALAGVRVDQ
-1161 SSSAAATAP
+1161 SSSATTP
-1170 LEKLE
+1170 LEELDGQDKE
-1175 EQDQKAKEEADNE
+1175 EKAKEEADADR
-1188 QLYNELMQLNGLRR
+1188 LYTELLQLNGLRR

-1215 TDKTGTVQFETTFPD
+1215 TDKTGTVRFETTFPD
-1230 NVTKWETVVYGM
+1230 NVTKWETVVYAM

-1254 VRSYKPLMAELK
+1254 IRSYKPLMAELK
-1266 TPRFLVEGDQSTVV
+1266 TPRFLVEGDQSTLV

-1287 DGQHIAGKTQF
+1287 DGQRIEGTTQF

-1305 KRQEV
+1305 KQREV
-1310 SFTEGFHETVPM
+1310 DLTEGFYETLPM
-1322 QAAHTDS
+1322 QAANTDS
-1329 VTISYLFTRDDGYQ
+1329 VTISYLFTRKDGYK
-1343 DGEEYTIPILPQ
+1343 DGEEYTIPVLPQ
-1355 GTELAEGT
+1355 GTELAQGT
-1363 LGILSDAKTVKV
+1363 LGILSDAETVSV
-1375 QSGEDEEVMVSIT
+1375 QSGKDEEVVISIT
-1388 DNQLDIYKESVN
+1388 DNQLDIYKESVDF
-1400 YLTGYKYLCNEQLA
+1400 LTGYRYLCNEQLA

-1423 QQYMQSKGEKV
+1423 QQYMQGIGEKA
-1434 KVDKAIRPIIHRLT
+1434 KGDKAIRTIIRRLM
-1448 NHQNKHQLWS
+1448 NHQNKHRLWS

-1472 HILRALKMAQDAGYP
+1472 HILRALKMAKDAGYP
-1487 VELNLNGLKVEYA
+1487 VDLNLNGLKVEYA
-1500 HTRPYRGMKLEDI
+1500 HIRPYRGMKLEDI
-1513 EILHALHEWKVEADY
+1513 EILHALHDWKVEADY
-1528 SSAVRL
+1528 SAAVRL

-1545 EDSLANRNKYYRPLS
+1545 EDSLASRNKHYCPLS

-1577 VNVSDS
+1577 VNVGDS
-1583 VRPYLKKD
+1583 VRHYLKKD

-1603 TYYWEGN
+1603 THYWEGN

-1616 IAYRIIKNDPSLCKL
+1616 IAYRVIKNDSSLCKL

-1653 SAVATVLTDLLA
+1653 AAVATVLTDLLTESERNGA
-1665 GSGGMSGTL
+1665 GTS
-1674 VSVSGKDHQ
+1674 VSVSGKENK
-1683 RITEFPYHARLTAG
+1683 RIMEFPYHARLTAG
-1697 DSLLISKTGKEP
+1697 DSLFISKTGKEP
-1709 LLYSVYSMKRV
+1709 LLYSVYSTKRV
-1720 MNARQSDAFKVEA
+1720 MDARESDAFKVEA
-1733 TLEKDSLVAGV
+1733 VLEKDSLVAGV
-1744 PVTLT
+1744 PVMLT

-1762 MLEVPVPAG
+1762 MLEVPIPAG

-1807 QFTVPLLPRFTGK
+1807 QFTIPLLPRFTGK

-1839 NAGREIW
+1839 NEGRKIW
-1846 ITERNTKDIRK
+1846 ITERNTK
-1857 KEND
+1857 E